1 MKMTRNCHHM
11 DKFLEEAT
19 KNGAKMQ
26 VEIKQFRRKR
36 NENSEDNR

>member
-11 DKFLEEAT
+11 DKFWKKRQ